1 MAPVSKD
8 KLLFYQSKGL
18 SKQDVTFFRE
28 TMATAKNR
36 IVRIE
41 NNFSVS
47 SKLAAVE
54 TRNNTVAVLKDFFH
68 EIVQQPQRLHE
79 VDKFLYT
86 SLVQLETL
94 TTQYLEIS
102 THVVKTKEM
111 YRSLSQSAETIDALC
126 QQINQQYVIFRSKD
140 MDELSVTQQEVHT
153 SQQF

>member
-1 MAPVSKD
+1 M
-8 KLLFYQSKGL
+8 
-18 SKQDVTFFRE
+18 
-28 TMATAKNR
+28 
-36 IVRIE
+36 
-41 NNFSVS
+41 
-47 SKLAAVE
+47 
-54 TRNNTVAVLKDFFH
+54 
-68 EIVQQPQRLHE
+68 
-79 VDKFLYT
+79 DKFLYT